1 MLKAEPAVALAGALI
16 PKCAAGCALTKI
28 VLLVPVMEALAVSVP
43 VMVWLPVLLS
53 VALKLPVPLLRVL
66 LAGNT
71 ALPSVLVKW
80 TVPPYA
86 VAVLPKVSLAVTVK
100 LAAVP
105 AVTGEGKPTTI
116 NILAAAG

>member
-1 MLKAEPAVALAGALI
+1 KALPAVAEAAAFTR
-16 PKCAAGCALTKI
+16 KCVAAVWLSSI
-28 VLLVPVMEALAVSVP
+28 VLLVPVIEVLAVSVA

-71 ALPSVLVKW
+71 ALPSVLVKC

-86 VAVLPKVSLAVTVK
+86 EIGRASCSGSVSVTVE
-100 LAAVP
+100 AGTAV
-105 AVTGEGKPTTI
+105 AEG
-116 NILAAAG
+116 